1 MMDWDGSCIGLEVDM
16 SREGQDGWLYEWKKS
31 GERKEGYTYYDSLF
45 IMLRASEPPLR
56 RKAIVK
62 MPSKS
67 DAARLTARVM

>member
-1 MMDWDGSCIGLEVDM
+1 MDGFMSGRRAGSG
-16 SREGQDGWLYEWKKS
+16 
-31 GERKEGYTYYDSLF
+31 RKDTPILLSLHYDSLF